1 MQENLA
7 RLPRVPMDRFSKP
20 FGRFLR
26 TEAAAGALLLLCT
39 FFAVTLSNSPWAE
52 TFLAFW
58 ETPVG
63 VRVGDVQFERS
74 LKHWINDALMTF
86 FFFVVALE
94 LKREMVL
101 GELRDLRL
109 GALSFAAALG
119 GMAVPAAIYLLLVG
133 DHAGAHGWGTV
144 MATDTAFV
152 IGCLAILG
160 RRIPQSLRLFLLS
173 LAIFDDI
180 GAIAVVAV
188 GYGGPL
194 NWWLLAVASAALAMV
209 LMLARLGVRSIPVYA
224 LIGGVVW
231 LSFDASGIHP
241 TLAGVALGLMT
252 PARGWVSD
260 NRLRVILD
268 RVIAHPLG
276 DHWAGDTK
284 EGADLRRAGVAIREA
299 VSPVERLEIA
309 LHPWVAFVIM
319 PLFAL
324 ANAGVQ
330 IRVADLDGIIPAAVF
345 AGFVIG
351 KPVGVVV
358 LSIIA
363 VRLRLALRPS
373 SLSWGFLAGGALLT
387 GIGFTMALFIAELA
401 FSRAHLNAAKLGIF
415 GASIVSG
422 AAGLVMLTLL
432 HRAANIRERESDSRR

>member
-1 MQENLA
+1 VKENLA
-7 RLPRVPMDRFSKP
+7 RLPNVPMDRFSKP

-26 TEAAAGALLLLCT
+26 IEAAAGALLLLCA
-39 FFAVTLSNSPWAE
+39 FCALAFSNSPWAE
-52 TFLAFW
+52 TFLGFW
-58 ETPVG
+58 EIPVG
-63 VRVGDVQFERS
+63 VRVGDVQFARS
-74 LKHWINDALMTF
+74 LKHWINDGLMTF

-133 DHAGAHGWGTV
+133 GQAGAHGWGTV

-180 GAIAVVAV
+180 GAVVVVAV

-194 NWWLLAVASAALAMV
+194 NWWLLALASVGLAMV

-224 LIGGVVW
+224 LMGGMVW
-231 LSFDASGIHP
+231 LAFDASGIHP
-241 TLAGVALGLMT
+241 TLTGVALGLMT

-260 NRLRVILD
+260 NRLRAILD
-268 RVIAHPLG
+268 RVVAHPLG
-276 DHWAGDTK
+276 DHWAGDRKGGT
-284 EGADLRRAGVAIREA
+284 DLRRAGVAIRET

-309 LHPWVAFVIM
+309 LHPWVAFLIM

-324 ANAGVQ
+324 ANAGFQ
-330 IRVADLDGIIPAAVF
+330 FRFADLEGTIPAAVF
-345 AGFVIG
+345 ASFVIG
-351 KPVGVVV
+351 KPVGVVAF
-358 LSIIA
+358 SIVA
-363 VRLRLALRPS
+363 VQLRLAIRSP
-373 SLSWGFLAGGALLT
+373 SLSWGILAGGALLT
-387 GIGFTMALFIAELA
+387 GIGFTMALFIAGLA
-401 FSRAHLNAAKLGIF
+401 FSPAHLNAATLGIF
-415 GASIVSG
+415 GASIVAG
-422 AAGLVMLTLL
+422 ASGLVALMWLTS
-432 HRAANIRERESDSRR
+432 AGRRSAET

>member
-1 MQENLA
+1 
-7 RLPRVPMDRFSKP
+7 MDRFSKP

-26 TEAAAGALLLLCT
+26 IEAAAGALLLLCT
-39 FFAVTLSNSPWAE
+39 SCALAFSNSAWAE
-52 TFLAFW
+52 AFLAFW
-58 ETPVG
+58 EMPVG
-63 VRVGDVQFERS
+63 IRVGDVHFSRS
-74 LKHWINDALMTF
+74 LKHWINDGLMSF

-94 LKREMVL
+94 LKREMVV
-101 GELRDLRL
+101 GELRDLRM
-109 GALSFAAALG
+109 GALSFAAAFG
-119 GMAVPAAIYLLLVG
+119 GMALPAAVYLIMVSG
-133 DHAGAHGWGTV
+133 DASTRGWGTV

-160 RRIPQSLRLFLLS
+160 RRVPQSLRLFLLS

-180 GAIAVVAV
+180 GAIVVVAV

-194 NWWLLAVASAALAMV
+194 NWWPLALASVGLAMV

-224 LIGGVVW
+224 LMGGLVW
-231 LSFDASGIHP
+231 LAFDATGIHP

-260 NRLRVILD
+260 NRLRAILD
-268 RVIAHPLG
+268 RVVAHPLG
-276 DHWAGDTK
+276 DHWVGNAKGRT
-284 EGADLRRAGVAIREA
+284 DLRRAGVAIREA

-330 IRVADLDGIIPAAVF
+330 IRLADLEGTVPAAVF
-345 AGFVIG
+345 TGFVIG
-351 KPVGVVV
+351 KPLGVIVF
-358 LSIIA
+358 SFIA
-363 VRLRLALRPS
+363 VRLRLAILAPG
-373 SLSWGFLAGGALLT
+373 LSWGILAGGALLT

-401 FSRAHLNAAKLGIF
+401 FSAAHLNAAKLAIF

-422 AAGLVMLTLL
+422 ASGVLALMWLTSPG
-432 HRAANIRERESDSRR
+432 RRPGKTSSSRP

>member
-1 MQENLA
+1 VKEDLG

-26 TEAAAGALLLLCT
+26 IEAAAGAVLLLCT
-39 FFAVTLSNSPWAE
+39 ACALALSNSAWSE

-63 VRVGDVQFERS
+63 LRVGDLQFSRT
-74 LKHWINDALMTF
+74 LRHWINDGLMTF

-94 LKREMVL
+94 LKREVVL
-101 GELRDLRL
+101 GELRDLRM

-119 GMAVPAAIYLLLVG
+119 GMALPAGLYLTLVSG
-133 DHAGAHGWGTV
+133 DADAHGWGTV

-160 RRIPQSLRLFLLS
+160 RRIPHSLRLFLLS

-180 GAIAVVAV
+180 GAILVVAV

-194 NWWLLAVASAALAMV
+194 NWWLLALAMIGLALV
-209 LMLARLGVRSIPVYA
+209 LVQARLGVRNIPVYA
-224 LIGGVVW
+224 LIGGLIW
-231 LSFDASGIHP
+231 LAFDASGIHP
-241 TLAGVALGLMT
+241 TLAGVTLGLMT

-260 NRLRVILD
+260 NRLRAILD
-268 RVIAHPLG
+268 RVVAHPLG
-276 DHWAGDTK
+276 DRWAGDTK
-284 EGADLRRAGVAIREA
+284 GRTDLRRAGVAIREA

-309 LHPWVAFVIM
+309 LHPWVAFVFM

-330 IRVADLDGIIPAAVF
+330 IRFADLEGAVPAAVF
-345 AGFVIG
+345 IGFVIG
-351 KPVGVVV
+351 KPLGVLLFSV
-358 LSIIA
+358 LA
-363 VRLRLALRPS
+363 VRLRLAVRPP
-373 SLSWGFLAGGALLT
+373 SLSWGVLAAGGLLT
-387 GIGFTMALFIAELA
+387 GIGFTMALFIAQLA
-401 FSRAHLNAAKLGIF
+401 FSAAHLNAAKLGIF
-415 GASIVSG
+415 GASVVSG
-422 AAGLVMLTLL
+422 ISGLVVLTLL
-432 HRAANIRERESDSRR
+432 TSRSGGALERE